1 MITFNFSHYPL
12 TGRLIVPIDGVTLI
26 ANTDCINAQ
35 TPMLLDMYYTFY
47 GLLNYDKICSEI
59 LLSEIAE
66 MESSPLDFD
75 TAESLKTSLPKL
87 TLGQEKYLSE
97 IFDSHRIRMQHRD
110 GHSLACIVRN
120 KFGLSHNPVSGAE
133 IIEEGKA
140 ILRQETRSG
149 SEEPTTINSIV
160 YLDGKNPRIREELQ
174 SKFALNGGSQ
184 ADVESLLNAIQPY
197 AEHEANTGRSQIFG
211 YLQTLLQYKQLDKMT
226 LLLIDNLDY
235 NMSHQDASV
244 IEWLLIETHKA
255 TGCRIVVT
263 GHETINLCSGW
274 NIQGYSRNSPFCVI
288 LRK

>member
-1 MITFNFSHYPL
+1 MITFNFLHNSL
-12 TGRLIVPIDGVTLI
+12 TDKLIVLIDGVTLI
-26 ANTDCINAQ
+26 ANADWTSTQ

-66 MESSPLDFD
+66 MKSSPLDFN
-75 TAESLKTSLPKL
+75 TKESLKSSLHKL

-97 IFDSHRIRMQHRD
+97 IFDSHRIRMQYRD

-133 IIEEGKA
+133 IVEEGKT
-140 ILRQETRSG
+140 ILRQETRSEF
-149 SEEPTTINSIV
+149 EEPTTINSIV

-174 SKFALNGGSQ
+174 NKFALNGGSQ
-184 ADVESLLNAIQPY
+184 DVGSLLNTIQPY
-197 AEHEANTGRSQIFG
+197 AESEANTGRSQIFG

-235 NMSHQDASV
+235 NMSHQEASV
-244 IEWLLIETHKA
+244 LEWLLIETHKA

-263 GHETINLCSGW
+263 GHETINLCNGW
-274 NIQGYSRNSPFCVI
+274 SIQGYNESTPFCVI